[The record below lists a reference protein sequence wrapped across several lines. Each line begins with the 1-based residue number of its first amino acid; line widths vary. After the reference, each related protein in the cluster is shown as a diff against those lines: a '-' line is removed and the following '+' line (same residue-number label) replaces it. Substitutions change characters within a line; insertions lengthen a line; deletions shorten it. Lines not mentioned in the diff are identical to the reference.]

1 LLCEAFVF
9 FALVDGIRD
18 AVFAVHTSPLCGA
31 APTFFCRRK
40 EK

>member
-1 LLCEAFVF
+1 LCF

-18 AVFAVHTSPLCGA
+18 AVLDVQASPLCVA
-31 APTFFCRRK
+31 APTFLCRRN

>member
-1 LLCEAFVF
+1 MF

-18 AVFAVHTSPLCGA
+18 AVLDVQASPLCGA
-31 APTFFCRRK
+31 APTFLCHRRK